1 MGVIN
6 DNFSIGD
13 RTYMLFKK
21 AAKHWAVIHIPA
33 DKIRNFNET
42 VMPVLDDN
50 GYIYE
55 TDALAKD
62 DARQNAEG

>member
-6 DNFSIGD
+6 DNFSIGNQ
-13 RTYMLFKK
+13 TYMLFKK
-21 AAKHWAVIHIPA
+21 AAEHWAVIHIPSG
-33 DKIRNFNET
+33 KIGNFNET

-55 TDALAKD
+55 TDAMAKD
-62 DARQNAEG
+62 GARQNTVD